1 MVKNKLM
8 ITLLTITLLLT
19 TSSNAL
25 AYIDIYADSEK
36 NSVPF
41 QAVPENKIY
50 EVKKG
55 DTLWGISQNYK
66 IEVEEIMKINN
77 LKSNLLL
84 VGQKLVL
91 PHLTNSD
98 TSYRSS
104 QLRYNVQKGDSLW
117 VIAERNNVLVSE
129 IISENNLQT
138 NILQIGQILLLPSK
152 SKRSNLASQVTTT
165 SSLKNSLNKTALR
178 PAGMEKSSFSYTDEE
193 YEMLAKLIE
202 AEAENQPFQGKVAV
216 GSVVMN
222 RIKDDWFP
230 DTIEEVIF
238 QKSNRLYQFSPVG
251 NGRFNRVSPSDDSY
265 QAAKAAL
272 GGEDPTDGA
281 LYFYNPDIATDR
293 WIRTRTVVKEI
304 GQHSFA
310 N

>member
-1 MVKNKLM
+1 MIKNKLM
-8 ITLLTITLLLT
+8 ITLMSITLLLT

-25 AYIDIYADSEK
+25 AYIDIYGASEK
-36 NSVPF
+36 NSLPM

-50 EVKKG
+50 QVKKG
-55 DTLWGISQNYK
+55 DTLWGISQDYK

-77 LKSNLLL
+77 LKSSLLL

-91 PHLTNSD
+91 PQLITSD
-98 TSYRSS
+98 ASHPSI
-104 QLRYNVQKGDSLW
+104 QHRYNVQKGDSLW
-117 VIAERNNVLVSE
+117 AIAERNKVLVSE
-129 IISENNLQT
+129 IMSKNNLQT
-138 NILQIGQILLLPSK
+138 DILQIGQILLIPSK
-152 SKRSNLASQVTTT
+152 SNRSNLASHITTT
-165 SSLKNSLNKTALR
+165 SSRNKTALR
-178 PAGMEKSSFSYTDEE
+178 TAGLEKSSFSYTDEE
-193 YEMLAKLIE
+193 YEWLARLIE

-230 DTIEEVIF
+230 DTLEEVIF
-238 QKSNRLYQFSPVG
+238 QKNNKLYQFSPIG
-251 NGRFNRVSPSDDSY
+251 NGRFNRVSPSEDSY
-265 QAAKAAL
+265 QAATAAL
-272 GGEDPTDGA
+272 EGEDPTDGA
-281 LYFYNPDIATDR
+281 LYFYNPSIATDR